1 MDGMSESWEPE
12 EEESMPRPPDFNLI
26 DEVARLRV
34 EADSLFKRAKKAE
47 EKNKALTAERDDL
60 RADNERLRGL
70 AETNAADAAERERD
84 EAMAHVADLR
94 GALDWINR
102 RGGCGLDVH
111 DRIRAVCARTPAQS
125 LGRMKAEAL
134 REMARLFMA
143 TANSDLSYHNR
154 DLAARFCNAEA
165 DRLEKKATNGTN

>member
-1 MDGMSESWEPE
+1 MGNKPWVPGDPCNRCGAPIPTLADKFQPHNSICKPCG
-12 EEESMPRPPDFNLI
+12 N
-26 DEVARLRV
+26 ARHYADKCV
-34 EADSLFKRAKKAE
+34 ELE
-47 EKNKALTAERDDL
+47 
-60 RADNERLRGL
+60 
-70 AETNAADAAERERD
+70 
-84 EAMAHVADLR
+84 AHVADLR